1 MNFNRN
7 AVTEGRQKRVSY
19 DVKGLESS
27 SKPSFF
33 SHKRGC
39 MLKELASSDLLLQI
53 IAWGSKARNL
63 EQAAKPVV
71 YLTVDEA
78 DVRTILTYINN

>member
-1 MNFNRN
+1 MHAIR
-7 AVTEGRQKRVSY
+7 
-19 DVKGLESS
+19 
-27 SKPSFF
+27 
-33 SHKRGC
+33 
-39 MLKELASSDLLLQI
+39 KELASSDLLLQI